1 MLKNTILLSIVASI
15 IGVIIAACNSA
26 SVNKKP
32 APVVVFQT
40 TMGDIEIKLF
50 PKDAPVSVENFLS
63 YVRAGFYNGTVFHRV
78 IDGFM
83 IQGGGFDANLNRK
96 PTNPAI
102 INEAD
107 NGLKNYRGTV
117 AYARTGEINS
127 ATSQFFINLVDNHQL
142 DYKNSTAS
150 GFGYCVFGEV
160 ISGMGVVDKIGKA
173 KTGVKNG
180 MRDVPVNP
188 IIILSSRVIGDDAG
202 NQVK

>member
-127 ATSQFFINLVDNHQL
+127 ATSQFFINLMDNHQL

>member
-107 NGLKNYRGTV
+107 NGLKNY
-117 AYARTGEINS
+117 
-127 ATSQFFINLVDNHQL
+127 
-142 DYKNSTAS
+142 
-150 GFGYCVFGEV
+150 
-160 ISGMGVVDKIGKA
+160 
-173 KTGVKNG
+173 
-180 MRDVPVNP
+180 
-188 IIILSSRVIGDDAG
+188 
-202 NQVK
+202 